1 MEAEVLLK
9 FPTHLDILTM
19 FLCVG
24 FLLICLI
31 LTNLRSIWLG
41 LWIAMRQTYR
51 AMDKNDFRNYAA
63 LLILVNLID
72 RTTNPAKMAIFW
84 ADELIKEL
92 YDTET
97 KNEV

>member
-1 MEAEVLLK
+1 M
-9 FPTHLDILTM
+9 
-19 FLCVG
+19 
-24 FLLICLI
+24 
-31 LTNLRSIWLG
+31 N
-41 LWIAMRQTYR
+41 
-51 AMDKNDFRNYAA
+51 KNDFRNYAA